1 MSPTGRH
8 PAVETFVRETLGC
21 GCPPEVFEHIED
33 SRPGDL
39 RRIAVGGRLLVHVIT
54 PPTGVVAVERLAE
67 YLSRGRRERD
77 ELGFNRFRLVIA
89 AGEGT
94 ADPATLVLAFER
106 LRAGDERLHLHL
118 VPADA
123 LPPD

>member
-8 PAVETFVRETLGC
+8 PAVEAFVRETLGC
-21 GCPPEVFEHIED
+21 GCPQEVFEHIED

-39 RRIAVGGRLLVHVIT
+39 RRIAVGGRLLVYLIA
-54 PPTGVVAVERLAE
+54 PPTGGVAVDRLAE

-94 ADPATLVLAFER
+94 ADPATLMLAFER

>member
-1 MSPTGRH
+1 MSPSGRH
-8 PAVETFVRETLGC
+8 PAVEAFVRETLGC
-21 GCPPEVFEHIED
+21 GCPQEVFEHIED

-39 RRIAVGGRLLVHVIT
+39 RRIAVGGRLLVYLIT
-54 PPTGVVAVERLAE
+54 PPTGVVAVDRLAE
-67 YLSRGRRERD
+67 YLSRGQRERD

-94 ADPATLVLAFER
+94 ANPATLVLAFER